1 VPATLPARGLS
12 GPYATRILC
21 ETVVCFS
28 LAFCY
33 SVSRCS
39 YIQALSC
46 LFFQDKEERC
56 RDKFERDSMFMKMP
70 RNPIKGDTTARDDAE
85 FVIPFHHSLMLKLE
99 KEKVQHTEPVEHL
112 KITRYVD
119 QRETTFARSSPM
131 VEQVQ
136 QRINTIKQPHLQT
149 LRDRRAAMENEQY
162 QFQQLVEY
170 KRAML
175 EKSSASTLS
184 ALPY

>member
-1 VPATLPARGLS
+1 
-12 GPYATRILC
+12 
-21 ETVVCFS
+21 
-28 LAFCY
+28 
-33 SVSRCS
+33 
-39 YIQALSC
+39 
-46 LFFQDKEERC
+46 
-56 RDKFERDSMFMKMP
+56 MKMP

-85 FVIPFHHSLMLKLE
+85 FIIPFHHSLMLKLE
-99 KEKVQHTEPVEHL
+99 KEKVQFKEPAEHL
-112 KITRYVD
+112 KITRFVD
-119 QRETTFARSSPM
+119 QRETTFARPSPM

-175 EKSSASTLS
+175 EKSAGATLS